1 MVYPYMKKVTFLLPR
16 TGEVPIGGFKIVYEY
31 GNRLAQRNV
40 QVTFVYGIVSRK
52 DLSFLLSFFYRV
64 FRFFRFIK
72 YKYFVDYKT
81 TVWFKTNPEISHKLV
96 YSLSERNI
104 PKSDIIIAT
113 SWATAFWLND
123 YCCIE
128 PSGKYYFIQHFED
141 WHAGKDKVITTWKMN
156 LNKIVIAPWLQDI
169 ACNMGEK
176 SVLVENAFNQD
187 EFYLSNPI
195 ADRNKYTAIMLWH
208 DNPFKG
214 CSIGLKALEI
224 VLKRFPDFSVK
235 LFGVPEKPV
244 HLPPWVTYYRMPQKD
259 LHRKLYNQSAIFIG
273 TSYSEGWG
281 LTLGEG
287 MLCGCAIA
295 CTNNPG
301 YTILAENNVTALLSE
316 VGDAEGLANNIIK
329 LVEDDLLRLK
339 IAEAGWNRAR
349 SYTWERSFEKFV
361 AAIKVFV

>member
-1 MVYPYMKKVTFLLPR
+1 
-16 TGEVPIGGFKIVYEY
+16 
-31 GNRLAQRNV
+31 
-40 QVTFVYGIVSRK
+40 
-52 DLSFLLSFFYRV
+52 
-64 FRFFRFIK
+64 
-72 YKYFVDYKT
+72 
-81 TVWFKTNPEISHKLV
+81 
-96 YSLSERNI
+96 
-104 PKSDIIIAT
+104 
-113 SWATAFWLND
+113 
-123 YCCIE
+123 
-128 PSGKYYFIQHFED
+128 
-141 WHAGKDKVITTWKMN
+141 
-156 LNKIVIAPWLQDI
+156 
-169 ACNMGEK
+169 
-176 SVLVENAFNQD
+176 
-187 EFYLSNPI
+187 
-195 ADRNKYTAIMLWH
+195 
-208 DNPFKG
+208 
-214 CSIGLKALEI
+214 
-224 VLKRFPDFSVK
+224 
-235 LFGVPEKPV
+235 
-244 HLPPWVTYYRMPQKD
+244 MPQKD

>member
-1 MVYPYMKKVTFLLPR
+1 MKKVTFLLPR

-72 YKYFVDYKT
+72 YKYFVDYKP

-169 ACNMGEK
+169 ACNMGGE
-176 SVLVENAFNQD
+176 E
-187 EFYLSNPI
+187 
-195 ADRNKYTAIMLWH
+195 
-208 DNPFKG
+208 
-214 CSIGLKALEI
+214 
-224 VLKRFPDFSVK
+224 RF
-235 LFGVPEKPV
+235 G
-244 HLPPWVTYYRMPQKD
+244 
-259 LHRKLYNQSAIFIG
+259 
-273 TSYSEGWG
+273 
-281 LTLGEG
+281 
-287 MLCGCAIA
+287 
-295 CTNNPG
+295 
-301 YTILAENNVTALLSE
+301 
-316 VGDAEGLANNIIK
+316 
-329 LVEDDLLRLK
+329 
-339 IAEAGWNRAR
+339 
-349 SYTWERSFEKFV
+349 
-361 AAIKVFV
+361 